1 MAAPKKI
8 DYGRIEPAWR
18 AGVLSPHQLA
28 ARYTEETGQKVS
40 HAAIIK
46 HFTKLNVPRDLNAKI
61 QAQADAMVTKA
72 LVTAK
77 VTQDRL
83 VTNEV
88 RIVDAGAEQVFSIR
102 LGHRKSIGRLQTI
115 IAAQLDELEA
125 SSGPEQAALLREL
138 GDLMRQEDDNG
149 RDRLN
154 DVYRAVISLPE
165 RSKVV
170 KQLSET
176 LRIAVE
182 LERREFGM
190 DKVAP
195 ADDALTA
202 LIKRINGSAGSA
214 FTPVAVDPAY
224 TDDGDE

>member
-1 MAAPKKI
+1 MNQKTASKDDKPPVDWEAI
-8 DYGRIEPAWR
+8 ERDYR
-18 AGVLSPHQLA
+18 AGVIALRQIGHD
-28 ARYTEETGQKVS
+28 RGVS
-40 HAAIIK
+40 HVAINK
-46 HFTKLNVPRDLNAKI
+46 RAKKFGWTRDLSAKI
-61 QAQADAMVTKA
+61 QAKADELVTKA
-72 LVTAK
+72 AVT
-77 VTQDRL
+77 TM
-83 VTNEV
+83 VTNNPVTEAQ
-88 RIVDAGAEQVFSIR
+88 IVLENGAQAAAIR

-115 IAAQLDELEA
+115 IAAQMDELEA

-138 GDLMRQEDDNG
+138 GDRMREEDDNG
-149 RDRLN
+149 RDRLS